1 MKRTWT
7 FAIAAAAAM
16 FVLGA
21 LVPGTPQISSPVAG
35 LSGLLGSTAAEAQ
48 RHPPPGAARRS
59 VRRTAR
65 RTSRRVTRRH
75 SIAGCHPYNAYYN
88 CGGVYYRPV
97 VQNGTTVYV
106 VVNP

>member
-1 MKRTWT
+1 MKRNWT

-21 LVPGTPQISSPVAG
+21 LAPGAPQTAVPAMG
-35 LSGLLGSTAAEAQ
+35 LSGLLGATAAEAQ
-48 RHPPPGAARRS
+48 AYPPGAARRS

-75 SIAGCHPYNAYYN
+75 SIAGCHPYNSYYN